1 MEVEDT
7 RPSSIIVAEQEE
19 LGTSNKHTV
28 NGGAGWEKTGATERE
43 IATISL
49 SCVLTKH
56 ICLLKQRPCDQNT
69 RDE

>member
-28 NGGAGWEKTGATERE
+28 NGGAGWEKTGRQ
-43 IATISL
+43 SG
-49 SCVLTKH
+49 
-56 ICLLKQRPCDQNT
+56 R
-69 RDE
+69 